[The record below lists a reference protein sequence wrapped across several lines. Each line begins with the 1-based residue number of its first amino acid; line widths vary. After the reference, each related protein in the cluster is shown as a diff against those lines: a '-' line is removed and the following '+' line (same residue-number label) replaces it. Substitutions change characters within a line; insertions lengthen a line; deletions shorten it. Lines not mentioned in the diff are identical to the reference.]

1 MRPSAAV
8 SAMPRWAPDHRAA
21 PARLR
26 GRDAELSAFDDLLE
40 AVRGGASRALVL
52 RGEPGVGKTAL
63 LEALGERALG
73 CQVARAA
80 GMQAEMELPFAGLHL
95 LCAPM
100 LDQVDRLPGPQQQ
113 ALRTAFGLSAG
124 PVPDRFLV
132 GLATLTLL
140 SEGARDRPLICLIDD
155 AQWLDRASA
164 DVLAFVAR
172 RLLAESVG
180 LVLAAR
186 EEHELAGL
194 PELRIGGLGYDD
206 ARALLRAAIGVP
218 LDEQVTDR
226 IVAETN
232 GNPLA
237 LLELPGGLS
246 PAQLAGG
253 FGLPG
258 ALPLSRRIEASFQRR
273 LAALPAQ
280 SRTLLL
286 VAAAE
291 PVGDPVL
298 AWRAAERLG
307 VDPEA
312 PPAVEL
318 GGLCEFGARVRFRH
332 PLARSA
338 IYQAASPEA
347 RRAVHGA
354 LAEATDPTVDPDR
367 RAWHR
372 AHATAGLDEEVAAQ
386 LERSAGR
393 AQMRGGL
400 AAAAAFLE
408 RAAALTPSPALRARR
423 TLEAAEVDL
432 RAGALDAARP
442 LLAAA
447 AAGPLNDCGR
457 TRLALLRGQLAFA
470 SSRGSEAPPLLLSAA
485 RRLEPVDPDM
495 ARETYLDAFT
505 ATLFGGRLTSADG
518 VLELAE
524 AVRAATPP
532 ARRRPRDLLL
542 AGLAELVA
550 DGYPAGAAA
559 VQRALTAFHGESI
572 SSEEGL
578 RWLWLA
584 GHAGAIVWDFD
595 TWRLFAI
602 RHLQLVRDA
611 GALSLLPIAL
621 STRTGAHLLAG
632 ELAEA
637 ERLVQEAA
645 TIAEAMDSPVFRYGE
660 LPLAALRGREA
671 QATELIA
678 AGVDDLVERGEGL
691 ALTSIRYAAG
701 MLYNGLGRYEQALEA
716 MQADEHPAE
725 LWSATVSLPELIEV
739 AVRSGRPDIAGDG
752 LRRLSLRT
760 SASGTDWALG
770 MEARSQALVTEGPA
784 AEPLYQ
790 VAIDRLRRTG
800 VRVEHARAELLYGEW
815 LRRERRRVEAR
826 ERLRIAH
833 EMLAAMGLEAFAQRA
848 ERELRATG
856 AKARK
861 RTVDIGLHLTPQ
873 ESQIARLAVDGLSNP
888 EIGARL
894 FISPRTV
901 QYHLRKVFMKLN
913 ITSRNQ
919 LHRVL
924 AGEHDLG

>member
-21 PARLR
+21 PAPLR
-26 GRDAELSAFDDLLE
+26 GRDAELSAFDQLLE

-63 LEALGERALG
+63 LEALGARALG
-73 CQVARAA
+73 CRVARAA

-100 LDQVDRLPGPQQQ
+100 LDQADRLPGPQQE

-140 SEGARDRPLICLIDD
+140 SEGAGKRPLICLIDD

-172 RLLAESVG
+172 RLLAESVA
-180 LVLAAR
+180 LVFAAR
-186 EEHELAGL
+186 EEHELAGV
-194 PELRIGGLGYDD
+194 PELRVGGLGYDD

-226 IVAETN
+226 IVAETG

-246 PAQLAGG
+246 PVQLAGG

-273 LAALPAQ
+273 LAALPAP

-298 AWRAAERLG
+298 AWRAAECLG

-312 PPAVEL
+312 PAVEL

-347 RRAVHGA
+347 RRSVHGA

-400 AAAAAFLE
+400 AAAAAFHE
-408 RAAALTPSPALRARR
+408 RAAALTPSPARRARR

-447 AAGPLNDCGR
+447 AAAPLNDCGR

-470 SSRGSEAPPLLLSAA
+470 SSRGREAPPLLLSAA

-505 ATLFGGRLTSADG
+505 ATLFGGRLTSGDG

-524 AVRAATPP
+524 AVRAATAP
-532 ARRRPRDLLL
+532 AHRRPRDLLL
-542 AGLAELVA
+542 AGLAQLVA

-559 VQRALTAFHGESI
+559 VQRALTAFHGEGI

-584 GHAGAIVWDFD
+584 GHAGAIVWDFE

-632 ELAEA
+632 ELADA

-660 LPLAALRGREA
+660 LPLAALRGRQA
-671 QATELIA
+671 QATALIA
-678 AGVDDLVERGEGL
+678 TGVEDLVERGEGL
-691 ALTSIRYAAG
+691 ALTSIRYAAAL
-701 MLYNGLGRYEQALEA
+701 LYNGLGRYEEALEA
-716 MQADEHPAE
+716 MQSDEHPAE
-725 LWSATVSLPELIEV
+725 LWSATISLPELIEA
-739 AVRSGRPDIAGDG
+739 AVRSGQPDIAGDG

-760 SASGTDWALG
+760 RASGTDWALG
-770 MEARSQALVTEGPA
+770 MEARSQALVTDSPA
-784 AEPLYQ
+784 AEPLYLL
-790 VAIDRLRRTG
+790 AIDRLGRTG
-800 VRVEHARAELLYGEW
+800 VRVEHARAELIYGEW

-833 EMLAAMGLEAFAQRA
+833 EMLAGMGMEAFAQRA
-848 ERELRATG
+848 ERELKATG
-856 AKARK
+856 GSARK

-913 ITSRNQ
+913 INSRNQ

-924 AGEHDLG
+924 AGERDLG